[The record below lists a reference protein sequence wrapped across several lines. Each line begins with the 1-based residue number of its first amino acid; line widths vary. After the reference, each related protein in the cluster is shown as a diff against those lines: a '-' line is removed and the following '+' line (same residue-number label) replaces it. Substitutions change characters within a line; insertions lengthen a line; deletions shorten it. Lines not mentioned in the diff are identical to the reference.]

1 MSRGAQRLPYSFGV
15 VMRKCSNC
23 ESEYDPRSRL
33 GQPGRVTVCE
43 DCAEEP
49 AVKYTGNMI
58 YSHKTGCDLQI
69 NSNPAL
75 TKYISRATELRNKG
89 SNLGN
94 NLKVSGPVRGTDS
107 CVLVAGA
114 AANPKGRA
122 E

>member
-1 MSRGAQRLPYSFGV
+1 M
-15 VMRKCSNC
+15 
-23 ESEYDPRSRL
+23 
-33 GQPGRVTVCE
+33 CE
-43 DCAEEP
+43 DCAEES

-69 NSNPAL
+69 NADPAL
-75 TKYISRATELRNKG
+75 TRYIRKATELRNKG

-94 NLKVSGPVRGTDS
+94 NLKVSGPVKQTNA
-107 CVLVAGA
+107 CVLVAG